1 MNGFDVGA
9 VARGVALCSAID
21 GAIEEQ
27 LGVPDGFIRI
37 DVSDAL
43 WTGLAKGC
51 AAGWHDLGAL
61 WFDDGRMHMALWE
74 TDGSQKAIVS
84 VEARHGVY
92 PAVSAHHAPAMRLER
107 AMRDLYDINPMG
119 LPDGRAWLDHGVW
132 PGKPL
137 KTDMGY
143 KFLTVDGSGLHQI
156 PVGPVHAGIIE
167 PGHFRFTANGE
178 TVARLE
184 ERLGYVHKG
193 VEALCAGASLDKA
206 GKIAARISGDSTV
219 AYSFAFSLAVEAA
232 LGFDAP
238 PRAIL
243 LRGVMAELERLSHHV
258 NDVGAVC
265 NDASVVAILA
275 HCALIREDILTT
287 AAACFGHRMMMDRI
301 IPGGTACDL
310 DDEKAGAIRALLDRL
325 EASFARV
332 VHAYDQ
338 SPSLQDRVQ
347 KTGVARPEYVRQFA
361 AGGFV
366 GRASGRAF
374 DARQAFAYPPYGRVE
389 FEVPSRTAGDV
400 DARVWIRIEEVS
412 QSVKMIRQFLD
423 MLEPGPIAAP
433 LPSLRQGHGAAVT
446 EAFRGDVFLSVRLD
460 GDGNGRAGG
469 TVAHLHARDASW
481 FQWPLLETAIK
492 DNIVADFPLCNK
504 SFNCSYSGHDI

>member
-1 MNGFDVGA
+1 MNAFDPRA
-9 VARGVALCSAID
+9 VERGVALSA
-21 GAIEEQ
+21 AIEAANDGE
-27 LGVPDGFIRI
+27 LEAPDGFVRI
-37 DVSDAL
+37 EASDAL

-51 AAGWHDLGAL
+51 AAGWHEFGSL
-61 WFDDGRMHMALWE
+61 WYDSGRMHMALWE
-74 TDGSQKAIVS
+74 TSGGSQKAIVS
-84 VEARHGVY
+84 IDARHGVY
-92 PAVSAHHAPAMRLER
+92 PSVSAHHTPAMRLER

-119 LPDGRAWLDHGVW
+119 LPDPRAWLDHGVW
-132 PGKPL
+132 PNRPL
-137 KTDMGY
+137 RTDKGY
-143 KFLTVDGSGLHQI
+143 QFLAVEGAGLHQI

-167 PGHFRFTANGE
+167 PGHFRFTCNGE

-193 VEALCAGASLDKA
+193 VEALCAGASLTQA

-219 AYSFAFSLAVEAA
+219 AYSFAFALAAEAA
-232 LGFDAP
+232 LGWDVP

-243 LRGVMAELERLSHHV
+243 LRGIMAELERLSHHIG
-258 NDVGAVC
+258 DVGAVC

-275 HCALIREDILTT
+275 RCALIREDILTT
-287 AAACFGHRMMMDRI
+287 AAGCFGHRMMMDCI
-301 IPGGTACDL
+301 VPGGTACDL
-310 DDEKAGAIRALLDRL
+310 DDQGADAIRALLVRL
-325 EASFARV
+325 EESFARV

-347 KTGVARPEYVRQFA
+347 KTGITKPEYVLQFG

-374 DARQAFAYPPYGRVE
+374 DARQALAYAPYNSLA
-389 FEVPSRTAGDV
+389 FEVPLRTAGDV
-400 DARVWIRIEEVS
+400 DARLWIRIEEVT
-412 QSVKMIRQFLD
+412 QSVAMIRQLLD
-423 MLEPGPIAAP
+423 RLEPGPAAAP
-433 LPSLRQGHGAAVT
+433 PPAFREGEGVAAV
-446 EAFRGDVFLSVRLD
+446 EAFRGDVFLSLRLD
-460 GDGNGRAGG
+460 AGG
-469 TVAHLHARDASW
+469 NVAHFHARDASW